1 MSIKKLLPVL
11 FSITS
16 VSLQAQNVK
25 VLDSIINK
33 DKLSFDIV
41 NDKPTGDGWNFLM
54 KQYAENNYVS
64 WGEYHNSPLI
74 SLLTTEALAVAA
86 KNNYNAWAV
95 EISPMAAAALEN
107 FVVDKVAYQKYR
119 KANEVYQGKDFKQ
132 FTFTPFFY
140 TTADSLMLL
149 AAANNKIKLWG
160 LDHEYQLSFHL
171 YLNEAYKNLSK
182 PNQLKCKAAYDTAM
196 KYWYMPEPEDIDAI
210 MNLSK
215 NKRDIENLQEVKK
228 AVAIYTKRERRKT
241 RYQSLVDRTDLLKQ
255 HYYTYL
261 KAFQKKYKKNPKVFL
276 KMGDNHLAKGIN
288 MEKQQYDV
296 GNMIYEL
303 SKMEGV
309 NFINI
314 EFVPRMSKDNEGKV
328 IDELADPNTAY
339 SHFFLKYY
347 DPKKWIVIDLRP
359 MRAFLTRTDG
369 TIDENGYDVIRKY
382 DVMALSPEVN

>member
-1 MSIKKLLPVL
+1 MLLKKLLPL
-11 FSITS
+11 FFLIPFISS
-16 VSLQAQNVK
+16 QAQNAK
-25 VLDSIINK
+25 LLDSIINK
-33 DKLSFDIV
+33 QKQSFEIV
-41 NDKPTGDGWNFLM
+41 NDKPTGDGWTFLM
-54 KQYAENNYVS
+54 KQYVENNYVG

-74 SLLTTEALAVAA
+74 SLLTTEALKVAV

-140 TTADSLMLL
+140 TSADSLMLL
-149 AAANNKIKLWG
+149 AAVNNKIKLWG
-160 LDHEYQLSFHL
+160 LDHENQITLHL
-171 YLNEAYKNLSK
+171 YVNEAYNNLSK
-182 PNQLKCKAAYDTAM
+182 ADQVKCKSAYDSAM
-196 KYWYMPEPEDIDAI
+196 KYWYIPQPEDVDAI
-210 MNLSK
+210 IALSK
-215 NKRDIENLQEVKK
+215 NKKDIENLQEVKK

-255 HYYTYL
+255 HYYIYL
-261 KAFQKKYKKNPKVFL
+261 KAFQTKYKKNPKVFF

-309 NFINI
+309 NFTNI
-314 EFVPRMSKDNEGKV
+314 EFVPRMSKDNEGKIV
-328 IDELADPNTAY
+328 DELADPNTAY

-347 DPKKWIVIDLRP
+347 DPKKWVVIDLRP
-359 MRAFLTRTDG
+359 LRHFITRTDD
-369 TIDENGYDVIRKY
+369 TIDENGYDTIKKY
-382 DVMALSPEVN
+382 DVMVLSPEIN

>member
-1 MSIKKLLPVL
+1 MKIVKFLFCSLLI
-11 FSITS
+11 FNANAF
-16 VSLQAQNVK
+16 AQNVK

-54 KQYAENNYVS
+54 KQYAENNYVA

-140 TTADSLMLL
+140 TAADSLMLL
-149 AAANNKIKLWG
+149 AAVNNKIKLWG

-171 YLNEAYKNLSK
+171 YVNEAYKNLSK
-182 PNQLKCKAAYDTAM
+182 PDQLKCEAAYDTAM

-210 MNLSK
+210 MTLSK

-261 KAFQKKYKKNPKVFL
+261 KAFQIKYKKNPKVFL

-309 NFINI
+309 NFTNI

-328 IDELADPNTAY
+328 MDELADPNTPY

-347 DPKKWIVIDLRP
+347 DPKKWVVIDLRP
-359 MRAFLTRTDG
+359 MRAFLTITDG
-369 TIDENGYDVIRKY
+369 TIDENGYDIIKKY
-382 DVMALSPEVN
+382 DVMVLSPEVN